1 MRILCFG
8 YRVWA
13 INIYERLKKE
23 YPKDQVSIINGEAE
37 FRKFDV
43 DSFKPDI
50 ILFYGWSFIV
60 PEILT
65 VAYKCLMLHPS
76 NLPKYRGGSPI
87 QNQIIDGI
95 LDSKVTIFRMNKK
108 LDAGDILAADSLDL
122 RGSIYDIFERME
134 NSGYELT
141 KKILEENPTPIVQ
154 NDLDATYY
162 KRRTISQSEITID
175 EIINKDSSYLYNK
188 IRMLSDPY
196 PNAYIKSKDG
206 KKILIKLAEIHEL

>member
-1 MRILCFG
+1 MRILCVG

-23 YPKDQVSIINGEAE
+23 YPENEIFIINGEAE
-37 FRKFDV
+37 FREFNV
-43 DSFKPDI
+43 ENFKPDI

-60 PEILT
+60 SETLI
-65 VAYKCLMLHPS
+65 AKYKCLMLHPS
-76 NLPKYRGGSPI
+76 DLPKYRGGSPI

-95 LDSKVTIFRMNKK
+95 LDSKVTIFRMMKK
-108 LDAGDILAADSLDL
+108 LDAGDILAVDSLDL
-122 RGSIYDIFERME
+122 RGAIHDIFERME

-141 KKILEENPTPIVQ
+141 KKILEENPTPTVQ
-154 NDLDATYY
+154 NNSDATYY

-175 EIINKDSSYLYNK
+175 EIINKDASYLYNK

-206 KKILIKLAEIHEL
+206 KKILIKLAEIQDL

>member
-1 MRILCFG
+1 MRILCVG

-60 PEILT
+60 PETLT
-65 VAYKCLMLHPS
+65 VKYKCLMLHPS
-76 NLPKYRGGSPI
+76 DLPKYRGGSPI

-95 LDSKVTIFRMNKK
+95 LDSKVTIFRMMKK
-108 LDAGDILAADSLDL
+108 LDAGDILAVDSLDL
-122 RGSIYDIFERME
+122 RGAIHDIFERME

-141 KKILEENPTPIVQ
+141 KKILEENPTPTVQ
-154 NDLDATYY
+154 NNSDATYY

-175 EIINKDSSYLYNK
+175 EIINKDASYLYNK

-206 KKILIKLAEIHEL
+206 KKILIKLAEIQDL

>member
-1 MRILCFG
+1 MRILCVG

-13 INIYERLKKE
+13 INIYERLKKK
-23 YPKDQVSIINGEAE
+23 YPKNEVTIINGEAE
-37 FRKFDV
+37 FQNFDV
-43 DSFKPDI
+43 DNFKPDI

-60 PEILT
+60 SEILT
-65 VAYKCLMLHPS
+65 VTYKCLMLHPS

-95 LDSKVTIFRMNKK
+95 LDSKVTIFRMKKK
-108 LDAGDILAADSLDL
+108 LDAGDILAVDSLDL
-122 RGSIYDIFERME
+122 RGTIYDIFERME

-141 KKILEENPTPIVQ
+141 KKILEENPVPIVQ

-206 KKILIKLAEIHEL
+206 KKILIKLAEIQEL

>member
-1 MRILCFG
+1 MRILCVG

-23 YPKDQVSIINGEAE
+23 YPENEIFIINGEAE
-37 FRKFDV
+37 FREFNV
-43 DSFKPDI
+43 ENFKPDI

-60 PEILT
+60 PETLT
-65 VAYKCLMLHPS
+65 VKYKCLMLHPS
-76 NLPKYRGGSPI
+76 DLPKYRGGSPI

-95 LDSKVTIFRMNKK
+95 LDSKVTIFRMMKK
-108 LDAGDILAADSLDL
+108 LDAGDILAVDSLDL
-122 RGSIYDIFERME
+122 RGAIHDIFERME

-141 KKILEENPTPIVQ
+141 KKILEENPTPTVQ
-154 NDLDATYY
+154 NNSDATYY

-175 EIINKDSSYLYNK
+175 EIINKDASYLYNK

-206 KKILIKLAEIHEL
+206 KKILIKLAEIQDL